1 MRNPKQE
8 PLYQRRLHASRMVSI
23 VNYMRGDEPS
33 ETELVHGCDAMQE
46 AYRDTMPEL
55 PALAQMGI
63 ERVEVL
69 KSNLTVEAFD
79 KEFTA
84 LQKHMQNWAKFQS

>member
-1 MRNPKQE
+1 MNQVK
-8 PLYQRRLHASRMVSI
+8 L
-23 VNYMRGDEPS
+23 
-33 ETELVHGCDAMQE
+33 T
-46 AYRDTMPEL
+46 YRDTMPEL